1 MTVLLAVVV
10 ATLLWGRALWYFDER
25 SPTFRR
31 WVFAALG
38 RSRRTPDQIR
48 AMLLSAI
55 YYGIGLLL
63 AAARMFAFGLP
74 PNAFFSFQ
82 PWHLGVST
90 LGVIGEISLSSLLVD
105 IMRRVARQSP
115 ARFAEIQEIP
125 WIEGIHRLPAGLVP
139 FAAAGGGVVE
149 ELFFRGVVLFL
160 CTDVLQM
167 PAAAAI
173 VVAGAL
179 FCLQQLMQ
187 VRTAFQAMVIGCGCV
202 AISVVGGLL
211 VVLTGSV
218 FPALIAHGSFVVFFM
233 SGNQEAPA
241 ALRRANG

>member
-1 MTVLLAVVV
+1 MTVLLAAVV
-10 ATLLWGRALWYFDER
+10 ATLVWGRALWYFDER
-25 SPTFRR
+25 SPAFRR

-38 RSRRTPDQIR
+38 HSRRTPDQMR

-63 AAARMFAFGLP
+63 AAALMLAFRLP
-74 PNAFFSFQ
+74 PKALFSFE
-82 PWHLGVST
+82 PWHLGVIV
-90 LGVIGEISLSSLLVD
+90 LGVIGEISLSSLLIDV
-105 IMRRVARQSP
+105 MRRVTRQSP

-125 WIEGIHRLPAGLVP
+125 WIEGIHRLPEGMVP
-139 FAAAGGGVVE
+139 FAAAAGGVVE
-149 ELFFRGVVLFL
+149 ELFFRGVVLRL
-160 CTDVLQM
+160 CTEVLHM

-173 VVAGAL
+173 VLAGAL

-218 FPALIAHGSFVVFFM
+218 FPALVAHASFVVFFM

-241 ALRRANG
+241 PVRRANG